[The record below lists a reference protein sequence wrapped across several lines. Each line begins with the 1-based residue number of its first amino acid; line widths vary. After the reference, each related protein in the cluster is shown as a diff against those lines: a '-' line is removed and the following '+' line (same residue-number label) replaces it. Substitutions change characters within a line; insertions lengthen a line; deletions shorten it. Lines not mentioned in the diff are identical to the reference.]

1 MTTEVKN
8 LLFQDKSPKL
18 SFYIKYIRAVDL
30 HMQKERDE
38 YMKEVSKNRKKYLRK
53 IRLRKIEILITQIA
67 IVIAFIALWEI
78 LAQKGKID
86 SFITSQPSR
95 IVKTFMNL
103 SSNNL
108 IEHLKITVE
117 ETLIGFLLG
126 TIAGEIT
133 AIILWWS
140 TFISKVSEPFLVVLN
155 SLPKIELGPVI
166 IIWVGAGMPAI
177 IVMALSI
184 SLIVTILEIL
194 NGFLHTDKEKI
205 KMAKTFNANKI
216 QILNK
221 IVFPS
226 NIPTFFNTLKV
237 NIGLSLVGVI
247 SGEFLVSKGGLGYL
261 IVYGG
266 QVFQLDLV
274 MTSVIILAVVAAL
287 MYESI
292 VVLERI
298 FVK

>member
-1 MTTEVKN
+1 MKQKN
-8 LLFQDKSPKL
+8 NNENISKDRK
-18 SFYIKYIRAVDL
+18 KYIR
-30 HMQKERDE
+30 KI
-38 YMKEVSKNRKKYLRK
+38 K
-53 IRLRKIEILITQIA
+53 IRKLEILFTQIT
-67 IVIAFIALWEI
+67 IIIAFIAIWEI
-78 LAQKGKID
+78 LANKGKID
-86 SFITSQPSR
+86 SFIMSQPSR
-95 IVKTFMNL
+95 ILKTFLNL
-103 SSNNL
+103 TSNNL
-108 IEHLKITVE
+108 LEHLKITII
-117 ETLIGFLLG
+117 ETLLGFSIGVILG
-126 TIAGEIT
+126 FII

-140 TFISKVSEPFLVVLN
+140 SFISKVSEPFLVVLN
-155 SLPKIELGPVI
+155 SLPKIALGPVI

-221 IVFPS
+221 IVIPS

-292 VVLERI
+292 VVLEKI

>member
-1 MTTEVKN
+1 
-8 LLFQDKSPKL
+8 
-18 SFYIKYIRAVDL
+18 
-30 HMQKERDE
+30 
-38 YMKEVSKNRKKYLRK
+38 MKKQENISEDRKKYLRK
-53 IRLRKIEILITQIA
+53 IKLRKFQILFTQIFV
-67 IVIAFIALWEI
+67 VIAFIALWEI
-78 LAQKGKID
+78 LAQTGKID

-103 SSNNL
+103 SSNDL
-108 IEHLKITVE
+108 LEHLRITCV
-117 ETLIGFLLG
+117 ETLVGFLLG
-126 TIAGEIT
+126 SILGVIT

-140 TFISKVSEPFLVVLN
+140 PFISKVSEPFLVVLN
-155 SLPKIELGPVI
+155 SLPKTALGPVI

-177 IVMALSI
+177 IVMALAI
-184 SLIVTILEIL
+184 SLIVTILEVL

-205 KMAKTFNANKI
+205 KMSKTFKANKV
-216 QILNK
+216 QILTK
-221 IVFPS
+221 IVIPS
-226 NIPTFFNTLKV
+226 NIPTFFNSLKV

-287 MYESI
+287 MYQSI
-292 VVLERI
+292 VFLERKI
-298 FVK
+298 VK